1 MSLKDQLEKLKE
13 AYVAAGLDNAKQL
26 QPPVPPRL
34 LRQME
39 KQMGQKLPPELRELY
54 LIHGGQ
60 RYVPPGATGVFGP
73 YRFFPVTI
81 MVRDYLKFKE
91 RLSKEPAPSKF
102 PPKSGQKGSFHTSL
116 IPFAGWNT
124 SDLCID
130 ASGRVWEFE
139 PDRGLSATIRFPSI
153 AGLIKHLLNK
163 VKAGEKPKL

>member
-1 MSLKDQLEKLKE
+1 MSLKDQLEKLKQ

-26 QPPVPPRL
+26 QPPVSPRL
-34 LRQME
+34 LRQAE

-60 RYVPPGATGVFGP
+60 RYVPPGSTGVFGT
-73 YRFFPVTI
+73 YRFVPVTI

-91 RLSKEPAPSKF
+91 RLLKEKGSKF
-102 PPKSGQKGSFHTSL
+102 PPKPGEKGSFHPSL

-139 PDRGLSATIRFPSI
+139 PNRGLSLTVRFPSI
-153 AGLIKHLLNK
+153 TALVKDLLNK
-163 VKAGEKPKL
+163 VKAGKKPKL